1 MAVSESWENP
11 AAPRRDVPERQRRR
25 RAFQAARRHS
35 KLVRRLRILLPA
47 AGVSVI
53 LAFVVVTRFAL
64 PENLDLSAA
73 RLSVT
78 PSSIIMERPHLKG
91 FDRKEQEFSIKAERA
106 VQALRNP
113 NAVQLEAIVATMGR
127 DGKVATTITAESGD
141 YDRAKGT
148 LQLRGKIAVD
158 SAEGYA
164 VRMTDADVDLGA
176 RTLVSPNPVTVTY
189 GEHRTSGDSVSV
201 TGGGD
206 VIVLQGQVRTTLI
219 PQKREPAPLAPA
231 QERVRR

>member
-1 MAVSESWENP
+1 MAVSESWQNP
-11 AAPRRDVPERQRRR
+11 AVPRRDLPDRQRRR

-35 KLVRRLRILLPA
+35 RLVRRLRVLLPV
-47 AGVSVI
+47 AGLSVV
-53 LAFVVVTRFAL
+53 LAFVAATRFAL

-91 FDRKEQEFSIKAERA
+91 FDRKEQEFSVKAERA
-106 VQALRNP
+106 IQALRNP
-113 NAVQLEAIVATMGR
+113 NAVQLETIVATMGR

-141 YDRAKGT
+141 YDRAKNT

-164 VRMTDADVDLGA
+164 VRMTDAEVDLGA
-176 RTLVSPNPVTVTY
+176 RTLVSPNPVSLTY
-189 GEHRTSGDSVSV
+189 GEHTTSGNSVSV
-201 TGGGD
+201 TGGGK
-206 VIVLQGQVRTTLI
+206 VIVLQGEVRTTLI
-219 PQKREPAPLAPA
+219 PDKRKPAPLAPA
-231 QERVRR
+231 QEQVQR